1 MTDFVGH
8 RQNHANYFSLWFGTR
23 LAPFSQ
29 IVSKRKAVTV
39 SRILKT
45 ALISLA
51 GLAVSTAASAGCSDG
66 TYCTS
71 NTSTLAP
78 LGSWTASA
86 GESYTM
92 GSNYSSG
99 STRYVSTQSYPTGS
113 ISNSYTDSSV
123 QTYGF
128 HGSTT
133 GLSGLGTNE
142 SLQATNCPTN
152 VYNPE
157 GGKVLGC
164 YNVVKP
170 VAQTSYYRIVR
181 PIVYVRYPVP
191 VAVPYY
197 SGCTVVT
204 HVSRYGDFGHNRYGQ
219 GHYGRRCG

>member
-1 MTDFVGH
+1 M
-8 RQNHANYFSLWFGTR
+8 
-23 LAPFSQ
+23 
-29 IVSKRKAVTV
+29 

-66 TYCTS
+66 TYCQS
-71 NTSTLAP
+71 SSSSLAP
-78 LGSWTASA
+78 LGSWTASS
-86 GESYTM
+86 GHTYSTGSSYSS
-92 GSNYSSG
+92 GSNYNSG
-99 STRYVSTQSYPTGS
+99 STRYVSTQSYPSHAYPSGS
-113 ISNSYTDSSV
+113 ISQSYTDSSI

-128 HGSTT
+128 SGST
-133 GLSGLGTNE
+133 SGLPGLGANE
-142 SLQATNCPTN
+142 SLRATNCPTN

-157 GGKVLGC
+157 GGTVLGC

-181 PIVYVRYPVP
+181 PVIYVRYPVP

-204 HVSRYGDFGHNRYGQ
+204 HTSRYGGHAHHGH
-219 GHYGRRCG
+219 HYGRRCG